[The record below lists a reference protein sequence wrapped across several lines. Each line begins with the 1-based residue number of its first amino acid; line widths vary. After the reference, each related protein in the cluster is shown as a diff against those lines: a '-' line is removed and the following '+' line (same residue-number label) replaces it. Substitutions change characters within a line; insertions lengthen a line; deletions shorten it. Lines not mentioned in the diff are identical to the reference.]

1 MSTIINRL
9 LNTKPP
15 NGSTPGVP
23 RPTAAKRTSIFSHIA
38 TSVIYTI
45 VSLVILGIIYPLLI
59 TGIVSL
65 VFPHQA
71 GGSMIVQNGK
81 PIGSEIIGQLF
92 TRPGYFQGRPSAAGK
107 NGYDP
112 TSTGGTNLAPKSKKL
127 IDATKATIVA
137 LKKANPDAPGEP
149 PMDLVTSSAS
159 GIDPD
164 ISPEGAY
171 YQAPR
176 VAKARNIP
184 LADVRALITAH
195 IQGRTFR
202 ILGEPRVNVLELNR
216 ALDAKA
222 TP

>member
-1 MSTIINRL
+1 MSTIVKPPFKEPATG
-9 LNTKPP
+9 TKPT
-15 NGSTPGVP
+15 GETPSATKGETILSHLV
-23 RPTAAKRTSIFSHIA
+23 TSI
-38 TSVIYTI
+38 IYT
-45 VSLVILGIIYPLLI
+45 VVTVVALGIIYPLVI
-59 TGIVSL
+59 TGIGGL

-71 GGSMIVQNGK
+71 GGSMIEQNGK
-81 PIGSEIIGQLF
+81 LIGSEIIGQLF
-92 TRPGYFQGRPSAAGK
+92 TKPQYFQGRPSAAGK

-112 TSTGGTNLAPKSKKL
+112 TSTGGTNLAPTSKKL

-149 PMDLVTSSAS
+149 PMDLVTSSGS

-164 ISPEGAY
+164 ISPEGAF

-176 VAKARNIP
+176 VAKARNVP
-184 LADVRALITAH
+184 VDDVRTLIAAH
-195 IQGRTFR
+195 TRGRTLG

-222 TP
+222 KT